1 MDVARGSGNDGGIVM
16 DGLIMAAARA
26 LASGD
31 PLGALARVALRDDA
45 PGLALR
51 GIALAQLGDF
61 DRARVLVRRAAR
73 AFGAREPVA
82 RARCVVAEAEIALA
96 SRDLGWPAAALD
108 AARATL
114 ERHGDRRNAA
124 YAGYLAG
131 RRLILMG
138 RLEQAEQVLSEL
150 DPAPFPPALRAVHE
164 LALAGIALRRV
175 QATAARA
182 ALARAARAARAAG
195 IPALR
200 AEVRQASLVLKAPA
214 AHLHRAGDTQVL
226 RLEQVQALLASDTLV
241 IDACRYA
248 VHGAGRT
255 LALASR
261 PVLFTLAQALGRAW
275 PGDAPRDALIAL
287 AFRTRHPDDSH
298 RARLRVEIG
307 RLRAVLAPLAEIRA
321 TRQGFALMPATGA
334 VAVLTPPVQ
343 DRHAAVLA
351 LLADGQAWSSSALA
365 LASGASQR
373 QVQRA
378 LDALAASG
386 QAHSLGRG
394 RARRWITPPLPGFA
408 TTLLLPAPL
417 PNA

>member
-1 MDVARGSGNDGGIVM
+1 MDVARGNGNDGGIVM

-182 ALARAARAARAAG
+182 ALARAAWAARAAG

-307 RLRAVLAPLAEIRA
+307 RLRAVLTPLAEIRA
-321 TRQGFALMPATGA
+321 TRQGFALTPGAGA

>member
-150 DPAPFPPALRAVHE
+150 DPAPFSPALRAVHE

>member
-1 MDVARGSGNDGGIVM
+1 MDVARGHGNDGGIVM

-73 AFGAREPVA
+73 AFGAREPMA

-321 TRQGFALMPATGA
+321 TRQGFALMPAAGA

>member
-1 MDVARGSGNDGGIVM
+1 M

-182 ALARAARAARAAG
+182 ALARAAWAARAAG

-307 RLRAVLAPLAEIRA
+307 RLRAVLTPLAEIRA
-321 TRQGFALMPATGA
+321 TRQGFALTPGAGA

>member
-1 MDVARGSGNDGGIVM
+1 MDVARGHGNDGGIVM

-150 DPAPFPPALRAVHE
+150 DPAPFSPALRAVHE

-182 ALARAARAARAAG
+182 ALARAAWAARAAG

-307 RLRAVLAPLAEIRA
+307 RLRAVLAPLTEIRA
-321 TRQGFALMPATGA
+321 TRQGFALMPAAGA

>member
-1 MDVARGSGNDGGIVM
+1 M

-73 AFGAREPVA
+73 AFGTREPVA

-114 ERHGDRRNAA
+114 ERHGDLRNAA

-321 TRQGFALMPATGA
+321 TRQGFALMPAAGA

>member
-1 MDVARGSGNDGGIVM
+1 M

-73 AFGAREPVA
+73 AFGTREPVA

-321 TRQGFALMPATGA
+321 TRQGFALMPAAGT

>member
-1 MDVARGSGNDGGIVM
+1 M

-73 AFGAREPVA
+73 AFGTREPVA

-138 RLEQAEQVLSEL
+138 RLEQAEQVLSDL
-150 DPAPFPPALRAVHE
+150 NPAPFPPALRAVHE

-214 AHLHRAGDTQVL
+214 AHLHCAGDTQVL

-307 RLRAVLAPLAEIRA
+307 RLRAVLAPLTEIRA
-321 TRQGFALMPATGA
+321 TRQGFALMPAAGA

>member
-1 MDVARGSGNDGGIVM
+1 M

-150 DPAPFPPALRAVHE
+150 DPAPFSPALRAVHE

-182 ALARAARAARAAG
+182 ALARAAWAARAAG

-307 RLRAVLAPLAEIRA
+307 RLRAVLTPLAEIRA
-321 TRQGFALMPATGA
+321 TRQGFALTPGAGA

>member
-1 MDVARGSGNDGGIVM
+1 MDVARGHGNDGGIVM

-73 AFGAREPVA
+73 AFGTREPVA

-114 ERHGDRRNAA
+114 ERHGDLRNAA

-241 IDACRYA
+241 IDACRHA

-321 TRQGFALMPATGA
+321 TRQGFALMPAAGA

>member
-1 MDVARGSGNDGGIVM
+1 M

-182 ALARAARAARAAG
+182 ALARAAWAARAAG

-307 RLRAVLAPLAEIRA
+307 RLRAVLTPLAEIRA
-321 TRQGFALMPATGA
+321 TRQGFALTPAAGA

>member
-1 MDVARGSGNDGGIVM
+1 M

-150 DPAPFPPALRAVHE
+150 DPAPFSPALRAVHE

-182 ALARAARAARAAG
+182 ALARAAWAARAAG

-321 TRQGFALMPATGA
+321 TRQGFALMPAAGA

>member
-1 MDVARGSGNDGGIVM
+1 M

-73 AFGAREPVA
+73 AFGTREPVA

-138 RLEQAEQVLSEL
+138 RLEQAEQVLSDL
-150 DPAPFPPALRAVHE
+150 NPAPFPPALRAVHE

-321 TRQGFALMPATGA
+321 TRQGFALTPGAGA

>member
-1 MDVARGSGNDGGIVM
+1 M

-138 RLEQAEQVLSEL
+138 RLEQAEQVLSDL
-150 DPAPFPPALRAVHE
+150 NPAPFPPALRAVHE

-321 TRQGFALMPATGA
+321 TRQGFALTPAAGA

-394 RARRWITPPLPGFA
+394 RARRWITPLLPGFA

>member
-1 MDVARGSGNDGGIVM
+1 MEVARGNGNDGGIVM

-150 DPAPFPPALRAVHE
+150 DPAPFSPALRAVHE

-307 RLRAVLAPLAEIRA
+307 RLRAVLTPLAEIRA
-321 TRQGFALMPATGA
+321 TRQGFALTPGAGA

>member
-1 MDVARGSGNDGGIVM
+1 M

-138 RLEQAEQVLSEL
+138 RLEQAEQVLSDL
-150 DPAPFPPALRAVHE
+150 DPAPFSPALRAVHE

-182 ALARAARAARAAG
+182 ALARAAWAARAAG

-307 RLRAVLAPLAEIRA
+307 RLRAVLTPLAEIRA
-321 TRQGFALMPATGA
+321 TRQGFALTPGAGA

>member
-1 MDVARGSGNDGGIVM
+1 M

-73 AFGAREPVA
+73 AFGTREPVA

-114 ERHGDRRNAA
+114 ERHGDLRNAA

-138 RLEQAEQVLSEL
+138 RLEQAEQVLSDL
-150 DPAPFPPALRAVHE
+150 NPAPFPPALRAVHE

-287 AFRTRHPDDSH
+287 AFRTRHPDNSH

-321 TRQGFALMPATGA
+321 TRQGFALTPGAGA

>member
-1 MDVARGSGNDGGIVM
+1 MDVARGNGNDGGIVM

-138 RLEQAEQVLSEL
+138 RLEQAEQVLSDL
-150 DPAPFPPALRAVHE
+150 NPAPFPPALRAVHE

-321 TRQGFALMPATGA
+321 TRQGFALIPATGA

>member
-1 MDVARGSGNDGGIVM
+1 MDVARGNGNDGGIVM

-73 AFGAREPVA
+73 AFGAREPMA

-96 SRDLGWPAAALD
+96 SRDLGWPAGALD

-114 ERHGDRRNAA
+114 ERHGDLRNAA

-175 QATAARA
+175 QVTAARA

-321 TRQGFALMPATGA
+321 TRQGFALTPGAGA

>member
-1 MDVARGSGNDGGIVM
+1 MDVARGNGNDGGIVM

-73 AFGAREPVA
+73 AFGTREPVA

-114 ERHGDRRNAA
+114 ERLGDRRNAA

-138 RLEQAEQVLSEL
+138 RLEQAEQVLSDL
-150 DPAPFPPALRAVHE
+150 NPAPFPPALRAVHE

-321 TRQGFALMPATGA
+321 TRQGFALMPAAGA

>member
-1 MDVARGSGNDGGIVM
+1 V
-16 DGLIMAAARA
+16 
-26 LASGD
+26 
-31 PLGALARVALRDDA
+31 
-45 PGLALR
+45 
-51 GIALAQLGDF
+51 
-61 DRARVLVRRAAR
+61 
-73 AFGAREPVA
+73 
-82 RARCVVAEAEIALA
+82 
-96 SRDLGWPAAALD
+96 
-108 AARATL
+108 
-114 ERHGDRRNAA
+114 
-124 YAGYLAG
+124 
-131 RRLILMG
+131 
-138 RLEQAEQVLSEL
+138 
-150 DPAPFPPALRAVHE
+150 RAVHE

-321 TRQGFALMPATGA
+321 TRQGFALMPAAGA

>member
-1 MDVARGSGNDGGIVM
+1 M

-45 PGLALR
+45 PGLAPR

-73 AFGAREPVA
+73 AFGTREPVA

-138 RLEQAEQVLSEL
+138 RLEQAEQVLSDL
-150 DPAPFPPALRAVHE
+150 NPAPFPPALRAVHE

-321 TRQGFALMPATGA
+321 TRQGFALMPAAGA

>member
-1 MDVARGSGNDGGIVM
+1 MDVARGNGNDGGIVM

-307 RLRAVLAPLAEIRA
+307 RLRAVLTPLAEIRA
-321 TRQGFALMPATGA
+321 TRQGFALTPGAGA

>member
-1 MDVARGSGNDGGIVM
+1 MDVARGNGNDGGIVM

-73 AFGAREPVA
+73 AFGTREPVA

-114 ERHGDRRNAA
+114 EHHGDRRNAA

-307 RLRAVLAPLAEIRA
+307 RLRAVLAPLTEIRA
-321 TRQGFALMPATGA
+321 TRQGFALMPAAGA

>member
-1 MDVARGSGNDGGIVM
+1 M

-73 AFGAREPVA
+73 AFGTREPVA

-138 RLEQAEQVLSEL
+138 RLEQAEQVLSDL
-150 DPAPFPPALRAVHE
+150 DPAPFSPALRAVHE

-321 TRQGFALMPATGA
+321 TRQGFALMPAAGA

>member
-1 MDVARGSGNDGGIVM
+1 M

-138 RLEQAEQVLSEL
+138 RLEQAEQVLSDL
-150 DPAPFPPALRAVHE
+150 NPAPFPPALRAVHE

-307 RLRAVLAPLAEIRA
+307 RLRAVLAPLTEIRA

>member
-1 MDVARGSGNDGGIVM
+1 MDVARGNGNDGGIVM

-73 AFGAREPVA
+73 AFGTREPMA

-114 ERHGDRRNAA
+114 ERHGDLRNAA

-321 TRQGFALMPATGA
+321 TRQGFALMPAADA

>member
-1 MDVARGSGNDGGIVM
+1 M

-73 AFGAREPVA
+73 AFGTREPMA

-114 ERHGDRRNAA
+114 ERHGDLRNAA

>member
-1 MDVARGSGNDGGIVM
+1 M

-73 AFGAREPVA
+73 AFGTREPVA

-114 ERHGDRRNAA
+114 ERHGDLRNAA

-138 RLEQAEQVLSEL
+138 RLEQAEQVLSDL
-150 DPAPFPPALRAVHE
+150 NPAPFPPALRAVHE

-321 TRQGFALMPATGA
+321 TRQGFALTPGAGA

>member
-1 MDVARGSGNDGGIVM
+1 MDVARGNGNDGGIVM

-73 AFGAREPVA
+73 AFGAREPMA

-114 ERHGDRRNAA
+114 ERHGDLRNAA

-138 RLEQAEQVLSEL
+138 RLEQAEQVLSDL
-150 DPAPFPPALRAVHE
+150 NPAPFPPALRAVHE

-321 TRQGFALMPATGA
+321 TRQGFALMPAAGA

>member
-1 MDVARGSGNDGGIVM
+1 MDVATGNGSDGGSVM

-26 LASGD
+26 LVSGD
-31 PLGALARVALRDDA
+31 PLGALSRVALRDDA
-45 PGLALR
+45 PALALR

-61 DRARVLVRRAAR
+61 ERARPLVRRAAR
-73 AFGAREPVA
+73 AFGAKDPVA

-96 SRDLGWPAAALD
+96 ARDLGWPQTALD

-114 ERHGDRRNAA
+114 EQHGDRRNAA

-150 DPAPFPPALRAVHE
+150 NPAPFPPALRAVHE
-164 LALAGIALRRV
+164 LALAGIALRRL

-182 ALARAARAARAAG
+182 ALDLAARAAQAAG
-195 IPALR
+195 IPALQ
-200 AEVRQASLVLKAPA
+200 AEVRQASLVLEAPA
-214 AHLHRAGDTQVL
+214 ANLHRAGDTQVL

-255 LALASR
+255 LPLASR
-261 PVLFTLAQALGRAW
+261 PVLFTLAQALGQAW
-275 PGDAPRDALIAL
+275 PDDAPRDALIAQT
-287 AFRTRHPDDSH
+287 FRTRHPDDSH

-307 RLRAVLAPLAEIRA
+307 RLRAALTPWAEIRA
-321 TRQGFALMPATGA
+321 TRQGFALMPAAHT
-334 VAVLTPPVQ
+334 VAVLTPPVR

-365 LASGASQR
+365 LATGASQR

-378 LDALAASG
+378 LEALAASG
-386 QAHSLGRG
+386 QAHPFGQG

-408 TTLLLPAPL
+408 TTLLLPVPL

>member
-1 MDVARGSGNDGGIVM
+1 MDVARGNGNDGGIVM

-73 AFGAREPVA
+73 AFGTREPVA

-138 RLEQAEQVLSEL
+138 RLEQAEQVLSDL
-150 DPAPFPPALRAVHE
+150 NPAPFPPALRAVHE

-214 AHLHRAGDTQVL
+214 AHLHCAGDTQVL

-307 RLRAVLAPLAEIRA
+307 RLRAVLAPLTEIRA
-321 TRQGFALMPATGA
+321 TRQGFALMPAAGA

>member
-1 MDVARGSGNDGGIVM
+1 M

-73 AFGAREPVA
+73 AFGTREPVA

-307 RLRAVLAPLAEIRA
+307 RLRAVLAPLTEIRA
-321 TRQGFALMPATGA
+321 TRQGFALMPAAGA

>member
-321 TRQGFALMPATGA
+321 TRQGFALMPAAGA

>member
-1 MDVARGSGNDGGIVM
+1 MDVARGNGNDGGIVM

-138 RLEQAEQVLSEL
+138 RLEQAEQVLSDL
-150 DPAPFPPALRAVHE
+150 NPAPFPPALRAVHE

-214 AHLHRAGDTQVL
+214 AHLHCAGDTQVL

-307 RLRAVLAPLAEIRA
+307 RLRAVLTPLAEIRA
-321 TRQGFALMPATGA
+321 TRQGFALTPGAGA

-378 LDALAASG
+378 LDALATSG

>member
-1 MDVARGSGNDGGIVM
+1 MDA
-16 DGLIMAAARA
+16 LIQAAARA

-31 PLGALARVALRDDA
+31 PLAALGRVALRDDA
-45 PGLALR
+45 PALALR

-61 DRARVLVRRAAR
+61 ERARPLVRRAAR
-73 AFGAREPVA
+73 AFGAKDPVA

-114 ERHGDRRNAA
+114 DRHGDRRNAA

-131 RRLILMG
+131 RRLVLMG

-150 DPAPFPPALRAVHE
+150 DPTPFPPALRAVHE

-182 ALARAARAARAAG
+182 ALARAAQAAQAAG
-195 IPALR
+195 IPALQ
-200 AEVRQASLVLKAPA
+200 AEVRQAWQTLEAPA
-214 AHLHRAGDTQVL
+214 AHLHQAGQTRAL
-226 RLEQVQALLASDTLV
+226 RLDDVEALQASDTLV

-248 VHGAGRT
+248 VQGADGT

-261 PVLFTLAQALGRAW
+261 PILFTLAQALGQAW
-275 PGDAPRDALIAL
+275 PDDVPRDALIAQ
-287 AFRTRHPDDSH
+287 AFRTRHPDESH

-307 RLRAVLAPLAEIRA
+307 RLRAALGTLAGIRA
-321 TRQGFALMPATGA
+321 TRQGFALIPAAGA
-334 VAVLTPPVQ
+334 VAVLTPPMQ

-351 LLADGQAWSSSALA
+351 LLADGEAWSSSALA
-365 LASGASQR
+365 LATGASQR

-378 LDALAASG
+378 LDALAAAG
-386 QAHSLGRG
+386 RAQPLGRG

-408 TTLLLPAPL
+408 TTLLLPVPL

>member
-1 MDVARGSGNDGGIVM
+1 MDVARGHGNDGGIVM

-73 AFGAREPVA
+73 AFGTREPMA

-114 ERHGDRRNAA
+114 ERHGDLRNAA

>member
-1 MDVARGSGNDGGIVM
+1 MDVATGNGSDGGSVM

-31 PLGALARVALRDDA
+31 PLGALSRVALRDDA
-45 PGLALR
+45 PALALR

-61 DRARVLVRRAAR
+61 ERARPLVRRAAR
-73 AFGAREPVA
+73 AFGAKDPVA

-96 SRDLGWPAAALD
+96 ARDLGWPQTALD
-108 AARATL
+108 TARSTL
-114 ERHGDRRNAA
+114 EHHGDRRNAA

-150 DPAPFPPALRAVHE
+150 NPAPFPPALRAVHE
-164 LALAGIALRRV
+164 LALAGIALRRL

-182 ALARAARAARAAG
+182 ALDLAARAAQAAG
-195 IPALR
+195 IPALQ
-200 AEVRQASLVLKAPA
+200 AEVRQASLALEAPA
-214 AHLHRAGDTQVL
+214 AHLLRAGDTQVL

-261 PVLFTLAQALGRAW
+261 PVLFTLAQALGQAW
-275 PGDAPRDALIAL
+275 PDDAPRDALIAQ

-307 RLRAVLAPLAEIRA
+307 RLRAALAPWAEIRA
-321 TRQGFALMPATGA
+321 TRQGFALMPAARA
-334 VAVLTPPVQ
+334 VAVLTPPVR

-365 LASGASQR
+365 LATGASQR

-378 LDALAASG
+378 LEALAASG
-386 QAHSLGRG
+386 QAHSLGQG
-394 RARRWITPPLPGFA
+394 RARRWLTPPLPGFA
-408 TTLLLPAPL
+408 TTLLLPVPL

>member
-150 DPAPFPPALRAVHE
+150 DPAPFSPALRAVHE

-321 TRQGFALMPATGA
+321 TRQGFALMPAAGA